1 MQARSLI
8 KNAHLISPGVDAP
21 ETTIEIVD
29 GKIVGV
35 HQSSHDEQLYGDS
48 YDAAGNWVVPG
59 FIDIHTHGAAGHDF
73 CDGGSDTLRSIAK
86 AKLKE
91 GVTSFLPTTL
101 TVTETA
107 LEEAFRAGES
117 YLSNQ
122 VYAKVPGVHVEGPFI
137 NPKCVGAQNPEHV
150 RAPNLE
156 EIKRLHSI
164 LPVKIVSLAVE
175 MPDGENLV
183 AGLTDMGVISSF
195 AHTAATYEQFQSAKA
210 AGASHLTHFCN
221 QMTPLHHRE
230 IGLVGAGLLDDEIKV
245 EMICDLIHLCPPMVQ
260 LAFKA
265 IDHDRIMMITDSISA
280 SGLADNQ
287 RAKLG
292 ELDVIVKDGV
302 ARLESGALAG
312 STLRM
317 NVALKNIYETTGLP
331 LSALVGTT
339 SFNQAQSL
347 GLADRGKIEPGFA
360 ADLVVLDKEFQPK
373 AVIVDGQIRH
383 QAS

>member
-8 KNAHLISPGVDAP
+8 KNAHVISPGIDTPGA
-21 ETTIEIVD
+21 TIEIID
-29 GKIVGV
+29 GKIAGV
-35 HQSSHDEQLYGDS
+35 HRNPPSEAPDGEI
-48 YDAAGNWVVPG
+48 YDAKGNWVAPG

-73 CDGGSDTLRSIAK
+73 CDGKSDTLRSIAK

-107 LEEAFRAGES
+107 LHSAVQAAEPYFH
-117 YLSNQ
+117 NQ
-122 VYAKVPGVHVEGPFI
+122 EYAKVPGIHVEGPFI

-150 RAPNLE
+150 RPPNLE
-156 EIKRLHSI
+156 EIKRLHSL

-175 MPDGENLV
+175 MPDGDKLV
-183 AGLTDMGVISSF
+183 GELTDLGIVSSF
-195 AHTAATYEQFQSAKA
+195 AHTAATYEQFQRAKA

-245 EMICDLIHLCPPMVQ
+245 EMICDLIHLCPPMIQ

-280 SGLADNQ
+280 SGLADDQ

-317 NVALKNIYETTGLP
+317 NVALKNIYETTHLP
-331 LSALVGTT
+331 LSTLIGTT
-339 SFNQAQSL
+339 AYNQAQSL
-347 GLADRGKIEPGFA
+347 GLTDRGRIEPGLA
-360 ADLVVLDKEFQPK
+360 ADLVVLDKRFQTK
-373 AVIVDGQIRH
+373 AVMVDGQIRH
-383 QAS
+383 MA